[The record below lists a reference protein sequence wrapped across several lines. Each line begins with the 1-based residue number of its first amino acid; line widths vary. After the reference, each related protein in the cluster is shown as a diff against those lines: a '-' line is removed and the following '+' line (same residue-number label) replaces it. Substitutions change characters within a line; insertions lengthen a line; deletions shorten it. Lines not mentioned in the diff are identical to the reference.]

1 MVSESRNNNKAK
13 GVLTMKYNL
22 KNIMTKAWN
31 IFKKAAKKTAITF
44 SEALKLAWAWGKA
57 QIANKA
63 IVEAAAEA
71 AGIVEEYH
79 SWYGWQQLGRMVI
92 HTSEAAFQCVIADP
106 TTKKGTRVQSYFI
119 YSDTQPAPIA

>member
-1 MVSESRNNNKAK
+1 MK
-13 GVLTMKYNL
+13 KYNL
-22 KNIMTKAWN
+22 STLMKKAWSLYRKA
-31 IFKKAAKKTAITF
+31 IKKGTASF
-44 SEALKLAWAWGKA
+44 ADALRTAWAWLKVQA
-57 QIANKA
+57 NNKA